1 MLIFTSFRHYFLK
14 AYNVQVT
21 YAEKLLMKNS
31 LQKQKHRNF
40 NNTNLGKVFNFKG
53 TVVNRT
59 SLHGESHEMVLTDN

>member
-1 MLIFTSFRHYFLK
+1 M
-14 AYNVQVT
+14 QVM